1 MTGNTMEEIYE
12 YLEHGHEVEF
22 EYLNKIYII
31 QTNSINGESYLE
43 IHDCESENKCLYREY
58 ISKTPAMPIS
68 REKIDIVL
76 NEKCLNGKSFVE
88 AEADIVVTVV
98 Y

>member
-22 EYLNKIYII
+22 EYLNNIYMIQPNETNGKNYLDIYI
-31 QTNSINGESYLE
+31 
-43 IHDCESENKCLYREY
+43 CEPYYERLCREY
-58 ISKTPAMPIS
+58 ISDDFDEGVPRKVVDA
-68 REKIDIVL
+68 VL
-76 NEKCLNGKSFVE
+76 NNRCLNGKSFME
-88 AEADIVVTVV
+88 AEAYITITVI